1 MTAPMA
7 ARASFG
13 PVHFAV
19 AFLATEAFKVN
30 IIRIITRSSQFSII
44 TKDIIFNY
52 IHHKKVTTTV
62 YFAFGNFSAALQL
75 LFILD
80 FRSVKIIGEKDGN
93 DDDDSVVENL
103 NAFFCSFSTG
113 ANKLNKME

>member
-1 MTAPMA
+1 MVVVSVTAPMA

-44 TKDIIFNY
+44 TKDIIFNSV
-52 IHHKKVTTTV
+52 IFTTKK
-62 YFAFGNFSAALQL
+62 
-75 LFILD
+75 
-80 FRSVKIIGEKDGN
+80 R
-93 DDDDSVVENL
+93 
-103 NAFFCSFSTG
+103 
-113 ANKLNKME
+113 